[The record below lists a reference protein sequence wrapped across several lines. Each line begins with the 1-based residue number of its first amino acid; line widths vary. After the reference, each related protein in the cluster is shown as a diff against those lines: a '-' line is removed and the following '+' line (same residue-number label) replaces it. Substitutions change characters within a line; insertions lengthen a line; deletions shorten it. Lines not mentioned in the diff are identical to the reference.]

1 MQQRWAQQHRGV
13 RAAGQNEAAMPE
25 EPRILGAEG
34 LGAEGLGAEDPRVIV
49 RSATEFDLDAVLE
62 LAQAVQLYP
71 GMDTRKGFL
80 VSALGR
86 ETYAAALSYLE
97 RQKDE
102 HVVFL
107 IAESNRKVAGF
118 LFGYNDV
125 YASRRSG
132 GRSEAD
138 IAVRF
143 QDSYYVLKQIATDLN
158 DRQRGVARRLAERF
172 FSEVKCSVIFSAIVA
187 EPENPASCAFH
198 REMGFSP
205 LFESISRS
213 ASGETY
219 RNQVWRRA
227 CPQASENG
235 ATGRST

>member
-1 MQQRWAQQHRGV
+1 MQQRWAQQHRGG

-34 LGAEGLGAEDPRVIV
+34 PRVIV
-49 RSATEFDLDAVLE
+49 RSATEFDLDAVLK

-71 GMDTRKGFL
+71 GMDTRNGFL
-80 VSALGR
+80 VSALSR

-97 RQKDE
+97 RQKDAE

-107 IAESNRKVAGF
+107 IAESNGKVVGF
-118 LFGYNDV
+118 LLGYNDV

-132 GRSEAD
+132 GRSEED

-172 FSEVKCSVIFSAIVA
+172 FSEVKCSFIFSAIVA
-187 EPENPASCAFH
+187 EPENLASCAFH

-213 ASGETY
+213 AIGETY

-227 CPQASENG
+227 CL
-235 ATGRST
+235 

>member
-13 RAAGQNEAAMPE
+13 RAAGQNEEAMPE

-34 LGAEGLGAEDPRVIV
+34 PRVIV
-49 RSATEFDLDAVLE
+49 RSATEFDLDAVLK

-71 GMDTRKGFL
+71 GMDTRNGFL
-80 VSALGR
+80 VSALSR

-97 RQKDE
+97 PQKDAE

-107 IAESNRKVAGF
+107 IAESNGKVVGF

-132 GRSEAD
+132 GRSEED

-143 QDSYYVLKQIATDLN
+143 HDSYYVLKQIATDLN
-158 DRQRGVARRLAERF
+158 DRERGLGRRLAERF
-172 FSEVKCSVIFSAIVA
+172 FSEVKCSYIFSAIVT

-227 CPQASENG
+227 RLQTSAP
-235 ATGRST
+235 

>member
-1 MQQRWAQQHRGV
+1 MMRMSEGQLARFRSYWPTEEDATKVGATTPR
-13 RAAGQNEAAMPE
+13 RARPGQNEAAMPE
-25 EPRILGAEG
+25 EPRILDAEG
-34 LGAEGLGAEDPRVIV
+34 PRVIV
-49 RSATEFDLDAVLE
+49 RSATEFDLDAVLK

-71 GMDTRKGFL
+71 GMDTRNGFL
-80 VSALGR
+80 VSALSR

-97 RQKDE
+97 RQQDDE

-107 IAESNRKVAGF
+107 IAESNGKVVGF

-125 YASRRSG
+125 YASHRSG
-132 GRSEAD
+132 GRSEED
-138 IAVRF
+138 ISVRF

-158 DRQRGVARRLAERF
+158 GRQRGVARRLAERF
-172 FSEVKCSVIFSAIVA
+172 FSEVKCSSIFSAIVA

-205 LFESISRS
+205 LFESVSRS

-227 CPQASENG
+227 CP
-235 ATGRST
+235 